1 MSEEVINESSSAA
14 AARQK
19 AQELFHSGYTCAQAV
34 AATFA
39 AKLGYDEATVLRLAQ
54 PFGGGMC
61 RMREVCGTVSGMMM
75 AVGMIEGGSTT
86 DKKTKDTVYT
96 DGQQLAT
103 RFKEQNGSI
112 ICRELLGI
120 APQASAPVSEART
133 DAYYKKRPCEQ
144 LCGDAAA
151 IVQNWIDSRA

>member
-1 MSEEVINESSSAA
+1 MNEQQIHESEAAA

-34 AATFA
+34 AGAFA

-75 AVGMIEGGSTT
+75 AVGMIEGSDTT
-86 DKKTKDTVYT
+86 DKAAKDTVYT
-96 DGQQLAT
+96 DGQKLAT
-103 RFKEQNGSI
+103 TFREQNGSI
-112 ICRELLGI
+112 ICRELLGL
-120 APQASAPVSEART
+120 APRPDTPVSEART
-133 DAYYKKRPCEQ
+133 DAYYKKRPCEM

-151 IVQNWIDSRA
+151 IVQNWIDSRS